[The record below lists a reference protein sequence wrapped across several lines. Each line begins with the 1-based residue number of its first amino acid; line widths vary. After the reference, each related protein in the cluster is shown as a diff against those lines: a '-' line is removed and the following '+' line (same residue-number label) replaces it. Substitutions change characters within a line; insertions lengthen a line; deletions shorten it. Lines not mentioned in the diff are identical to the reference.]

1 MKQSVNKDQKFV
13 EAEISK
19 PAIME
24 GDFGSISLADV
35 LQLLSTRS
43 GQHVVEIVSD
53 KILGK
58 IYLEGPDLYHVEVL
72 GEEEKEGF
80 EAFCFLLS
88 LKEGHFE
95 VREPVF
101 WPEEGNLKGPVQA
114 LLIEAVRQEDEKEGQ
129 DFFFNEDLFE
139 EVRVESSDPSQKALL
154 LKIQKDFPEIKL
166 SVLMGPDGM
175 IEEMAGEGE
184 REAEELS
191 GFVSYGFIQ
200 LREVGELLGLGELQ
214 AFAISGKGKL
224 CAGLPKGEK
233 IFGFCGLPRKGL
245 LWWGQKLLETVK
257 KIKS

>member
-1 MKQSVNKDQKFV
+1 MGQSFNNQEKVGV
-13 EAEISK
+13 

-24 GDFGSISLADV
+24 GDFSSLSLADV

-43 GQHVVEIVSD
+43 GRHVVEIVLD
-53 KILGK
+53 KVLGK

-72 GEEEKEGF
+72 GDEEKEGF

-101 WPEEGNLKGPVQA
+101 WPEEGNLRGPVQA
-114 LLIEAVRQEDEKEGQ
+114 LLIEAVRQEDEKEDQ
-129 DFFFNEDLFE
+129 EIFFNEDLFE
-139 EVRVESSDPSQKALL
+139 NVGVGELSDPSQKALL
-154 LKIQKDFPEIKL
+154 LKIQREFPEIKL

-175 IEEMAGEGE
+175 VEEMAGEGE
-184 REAEELS
+184 TEAEELS

-214 AFAISGKGKL
+214 VFALSSKKAL
-224 CAGLPKGEK
+224 CAGFPQGEK
-233 IFGFCGLPRKGL
+233 IFGFCGLPRRGL
-245 LWWGQKLLETVK
+245 LWWGQKLFESVK
-257 KIKS
+257 KTSL